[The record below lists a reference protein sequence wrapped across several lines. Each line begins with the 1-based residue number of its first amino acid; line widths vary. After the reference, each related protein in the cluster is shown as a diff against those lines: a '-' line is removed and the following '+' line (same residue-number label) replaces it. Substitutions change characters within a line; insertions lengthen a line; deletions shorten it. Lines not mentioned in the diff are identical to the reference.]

1 MPSCVDCFIRVC
13 LYKQNF
19 TYCSGN
25 VITQHVGETI
35 PYT

>member
-19 TYCSGN
+19 TYSGN